1 MTTGVLLMTYGAPR
15 DEADLPRYLAAVRG
29 GREPAA
35 ELVAEMRRRYALIGG
50 SPLIRITRAQAA
62 ALETELGSGH
72 VVGAGM
78 RYSDPSIGDAV
89 RDLVERG
96 AERIVGIC
104 MSPQWSPRLM
114 GGYADALGEATSNA
128 GVPSAMAPAWHRE
141 PMFIAATVERVR
153 EALHDADAT
162 TAIVLTA
169 HSLPK
174 RVFES
179 EPEYIAQLH
188 ETADLVASA
197 AGLDREQWHWSYQSA
212 GHTQEEWLRPDL
224 KELFPSLAALGARE
238 VLVVPV
244 QFLSDH
250 LEVLYDLDIAAA
262 EEARAAGL
270 RYRRVEMAN
279 TQPAFIR
286 ALAGITRATGDDARR
301 TGDEAGQNISAA
313 PPPSNR
319 PSHRSFAP

>member
-15 DEADLPRYLAAVRG
+15 DDADLPRYLGAVRG

-35 ELVAEMRRRYALIGG
+35 DLVAEMRRRYALIRG
-50 SPLIRITRAQAA
+50 SPLVRITQAQAA
-62 ALETELGSGH
+62 ALEAELGDDH
-72 VVGAGM
+72 VVAAGM
-78 RYSDPSIGDAV
+78 RYSDPSIDDTV

-96 AERIVGIC
+96 ADRIVGIC

-114 GGYADALGEATSNA
+114 GGYADALRAAAARS
-128 GVPSAMAPAWHRE
+128 GVPFVMAPAWHRE
-141 PMFIAATVERVR
+141 PAFIEATAERVR
-153 EALHDADAT
+153 ESLRE
-162 TAIVLTA
+162 TAAPTSVVLTA

-188 ETADLVASA
+188 ETAELVASA
-197 AGLDREQWHWSYQSA
+197 AGLEREGWHWAYQSA

-224 KELFPSLAALGARE
+224 REVFPTVAAQGAHE

-244 QFLSDH
+244 QFLADH

-262 EEARAAGL
+262 EEAHACGL
-270 RYRRVEMAN
+270 RYRRTRMAN
-279 TQPAFIR
+279 TQPGFIR
-286 ALAGITRATGDDARR
+286 ALVTIVHGMTPVVTSG
-301 TGDEAGQNISAA
+301 A
-313 PPPSNR
+313 P
-319 PSHRSFAP
+319 